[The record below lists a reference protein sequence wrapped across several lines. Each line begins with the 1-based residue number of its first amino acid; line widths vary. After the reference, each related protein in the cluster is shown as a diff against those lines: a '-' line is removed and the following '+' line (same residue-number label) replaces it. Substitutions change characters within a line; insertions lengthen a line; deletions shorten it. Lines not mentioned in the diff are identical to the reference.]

1 MLYRALFLAC
11 FLTSTPPATA
21 QDAIVAK
28 LVPGLSKLDRSKTL
42 RGIRFAEHEVTN
54 DLEITTEVTKP
65 LTFSQK
71 QREEYVAAYVK
82 RARYCYRGL
91 TLLFENTNFPN
102 IAAIYRKRVDLYNDF
117 LEKKLDETELKR
129 RERDNEFAA
138 QRALNSELAALE
150 KNGPPNEGTIKSLER
165 MGKVVGEIILT
176 AAGNELGGVPEIETF
191 NQGMMALQR
200 DDHANAAKHLRPLA
214 ERGDPRAQFW
224 IGHFY
229 SEGKGGLPQS
239 FPRHSSGTSARQI
252 KMSCM
257 RNIILLGCISRAKSS
272 SETLSRPICGSA
284 CRLRRSQKQGS
295 ARPRGNLERASA
307 VGAHPRLSS
316 LKKSLPW
323 WSITMK
329 AGKFSTS
336 IRQIASMPSSGYSW
350 TSTFLMQC
358 SARFAATPPIEP
370 R

>member
-11 FLTSTPPATA
+11 FLTSVLPATA

-28 LVPGLSKLDRSKTL
+28 VVPGLSKLDRSKAL

-65 LTFSQK
+65 LSFSRK
-71 QREEYVAAYVK
+71 QREEYVTAFFK
-82 RARYCYRGL
+82 RARYCYGAL
-91 TLLFENTNFPN
+91 TLLFEKTNFSN

-129 RERDNEFAA
+129 RERENEFAA

-150 KNGPPNEGTIKSLER
+150 KNGPPDEGAIKSLER

-239 FPRHSSGTSARQI
+239 FSEAFKWYQRAADQNELYAQYYLAGMYIEGKAVQRDAVTAYMWLSLSAAQGNKKAI
-252 KMSCM
+252 KGLDE
-257 RNIILLGCISRAKSS
+257 IAPYV
-272 SETLSRPICGSA
+272 TA
-284 CRLRRSQKQGS
+284 
-295 ARPRGNLERASA
+295 A
-307 VGAHPRLSS
+307 
-316 LKKSLPW
+316 
-323 WSITMK
+323 
-329 AGKFSTS
+329 
-336 IRQIASMPSSGYSW
+336 QIAEAKKRAGAWKPG
-350 TSTFLMQC
+350 
-358 SARFAATPPIEP
+358 AR
-370 R
+370 